1 MQKTLCLYD
10 TNSSLARLFE
20 LEGDYSHLD
29 GVFINDIDSNR
40 DWVKE
45 LTSLLFDDEGDYK
58 VNFIKIPTKDWTNF
72 IHIGM
77 MD

>member
-20 LEGDYSHLD
+20 LEGGYSHLD

-40 DWVKE
+40 DLVKE